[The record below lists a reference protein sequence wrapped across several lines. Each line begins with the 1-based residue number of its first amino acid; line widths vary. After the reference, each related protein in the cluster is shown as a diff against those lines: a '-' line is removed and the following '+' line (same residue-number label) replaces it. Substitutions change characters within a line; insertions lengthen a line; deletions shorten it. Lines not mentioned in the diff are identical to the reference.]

1 MFKATQYK
9 WKYLQFL
16 QPSEAM
22 KCSFVDV
29 RNKILVEIPKQIPEE
44 INLTLQLHSYVGSNE
59 SILNKGLFSIVT
71 QKLPRYKL
79 QT

>member
-1 MFKATQYK
+1 
-9 WKYLQFL
+9 
-16 QPSEAM
+16 M